1 MRKTLV
7 IVIAF
12 FGAFVIALLTSS
24 PASAQ
29 TDVVIEH
36 RGMCHDAA
44 YFATGGYD
52 FNNPFGN
59 YGLFNDVFDAEDP
72 KAMFHAKITNNS
84 ANNIEAYVTIPDD
97 GVVGPCGTT
106 WAQSVSIGF
115 NIGIVWGPF
124 GHI

>member
-1 MRKTLV
+1 MGV
-7 IVIAF
+7 VM
-12 FGAFVIALLTSS
+12 SS

-44 YFATGGYD
+44 YFKRDGYD

-59 YGLFNDVFDAEDP
+59 YALFNDVFDAEDP
-72 KAMFHAKITNNS
+72 KTMFHAKITNNS

-97 GVVGPCGTT
+97 GVVGPLWNNSANKYPTNADNGAELEEALTHSFRT
-106 WAQSVSIGF
+106 ES
-115 NIGIVWGPF
+115 
-124 GHI
+124 